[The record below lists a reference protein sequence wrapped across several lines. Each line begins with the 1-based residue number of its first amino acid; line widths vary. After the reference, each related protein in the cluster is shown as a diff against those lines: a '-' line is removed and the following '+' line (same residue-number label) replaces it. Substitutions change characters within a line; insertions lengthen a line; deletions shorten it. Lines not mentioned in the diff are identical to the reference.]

1 MLKGKTS
8 DEKSVKEI
16 AEAAVLTGARLAGL
30 ISFLKISDEGK
41 DALLYLL
48 EECTVEELVIIS
60 DILETLYLESQTKNV
75 DEKFAKEIERVR
87 AKWEKKEDHLAE
99 RALAK
104 IQKLEEELNKKIVA
118 QNTLSV

>member
-1 MLKGKTS
+1 MLKGKTL
-8 DEKSVKEI
+8 DEKAVKEM
-16 AEAAVLTGARLAGL
+16 AEAAVLLGARLAGL
-30 ISFLKISDEGK
+30 VSLLKISDEGK
-41 DALLYLL
+41 DALLHLL